1 MIVLDDGGASLLKA
15 CFGPRRNHPHG
26 VRGTHPR
33 LDKTGHMTE
42 PSATTEIGPVDYA
55 VIAFPGSR
63 FNGEIAP
70 ALAELVETGTI
81 RIIDVAFVQ
90 KDDNGDIFGFELDE
104 FDEEIRT
111 GFERA
116 RIAGETLLND
126 QDIIAAGEELGAR
139 LVRRGDR
146 LGEPWAVKIASAVR
160 NAHGELF
167 DFGGSARHRP
177 GRPRIRVSEQEP
189 VA

>member
-1 MIVLDDGGASLLKA
+1 
-15 CFGPRRNHPHG
+15 
-26 VRGTHPR
+26 
-33 LDKTGHMTE
+33 MTE

-116 RIAGETLLND
+116 AIAGETLLND
-126 QDIIAAGEELGAR
+126 QDIIAAGEEL
-139 LVRRGDR
+139 
-146 LGEPWAVKIASAVR
+146 EPGSSAAVIVWENLWAVKIAAAVR
-160 NAHGELF
+160 SAHGELF
-167 DFGGSARHRP
+167 DFGRIPHAIVQAAREY
-177 GRPRIRVSEQEP
+177 RVSEQEP